1 MPKVI
6 DLFCGCGGLSEGF
19 KLAGYTIIG
28 GVDFNA
34 PAIKTYNRN
43 FPGAKG
49 ICCDLLNMDQDMI
62 IKEFGDLMDIVLFIG
77 GPRWQ
82 GLAAANRYIIE
93 VVDP

>member
-49 ICCDLLNMDQDMI
+49 MHFMQYGRMCVLKYLI
-62 IKEFGDLMDIVLFIG
+62 I
-77 GPRWQ
+77 
-82 GLAAANRYIIE
+82 N
-93 VVDP
+93 

>member
-34 PAIKTYNRN
+34 PAIKTYSFSCSTENLTSSTDIKNGVLIPERVVFTSIKIS
-43 FPGAKG
+43 FPVLGSYE
-49 ICCDLLNMDQDMI
+49 I
-62 IKEFGDLMDIVLFIG
+62 IS
-77 GPRWQ
+77 Q
-82 GLAAANRYIIE
+82 G
-93 VVDP
+93 

>member
-49 ICCDLLNMDQDMI
+49 ICCDLLKKIELWEKRLSQMI
-62 IKEFGDLMDIVLFIG
+62 KI
-77 GPRWQ
+77 
-82 GLAAANRYIIE
+82 
-93 VVDP
+93 